1 LAGLKV
7 LDTTK
12 FPILYSKSTIMRQ
25 LNVARSKLPFF
36 PSNGLADEMENQIV
50 ALEKECELLTSKA
63 LDGKIKLGFDYVI
76 TAVK

>member
-1 LAGLKV
+1 
-7 LDTTK
+7 
-12 FPILYSKSTIMRQ
+12 MRQ

-36 PSNGLADEMENQIV
+36 PSKGLADEMENQIV